1 MCIAGVWNLQA
12 TSFEIPWFLGDI
24 PPGKDWWPPKLI
36 PSEAK
41 LLAAASSSK
50 PIEIEDV
57 ETGEIHHHGGE
68 KDTPPAEEGYTAGD
82 KAADYVDPISPQ
94 LLQRNKGWKRVASL
108 AAKIAEKKQKGE
120 WMGPDV
126 PIPSTF
132 RHSWKNNTGSTWRT
146 TRTRNEQPNENGNIG
161 CWDWPG

>member
-12 TSFEIPWFLGDI
+12 TSFKIPWFLGDI

-36 PSEAK
+36 PSKAK

-57 ETGEIHHHGGE
+57 ETGEIHHHGGD

-94 LLQRNKGWKRVASL
+94 LLEASRRQRNKGWKQAASFW
-108 AAKIAEKKQKGE
+108 KETKGGAD
-120 WMGPDV
+120 GP
-126 PIPSTF
+126 
-132 RHSWKNNTGSTWRT
+132 RSWKNNTGSHWRT
-146 TRTRNEQPNENGNIG
+146 TRTRNEQPNESGNIG
-161 CWDWPG
+161 FWDWPG

>member
-36 PSEAK
+36 PSKAK

-82 KAADYVDPISPQ
+82 KAADYVDPISPP
-94 LLQRNKGWKRVASL
+94 LLHRSRGTPVELVVFGGDTIAQIKTKVFEQEAS
-108 AAKIAEKKQKGE
+108 G
-120 WMGPDV
+120 
-126 PIPSTF
+126 
-132 RHSWKNNTGSTWRT
+132 
-146 TRTRNEQPNENGNIG
+146 
-161 CWDWPG
+161 